1 MLAGNHK
8 ENLLSSWKEI
18 AGYLGCEIR
27 TAIRWEK
34 KMALPIHRMEGTPK
48 PRVFAYTHELDEWLN
63 QRLNNG
69 VTSAIET
76 PKRLSRKQKIMVAA
90 FALLIIIASITYYV
104 IKKPSPALEQKS
116 SGVPQS
122 TGPLSM
128 KDGDILTTEY
138 SLGGRLR
145 VWRKNRANAY
155 EEIWRMEPVRHAS
168 LAIGNLDGKK
178 DIEIVA
184 PGLCEEQENE
194 GDKIVTKCRYF
205 LNIYKPGKKD
215 WWKTTF
221 YNKENCIYENKFL
234 TYTEIKIGDVDPS
247 PGNEIV
253 MLTAHGMGI
262 FRYVPEDDEFKLMRS
277 RSSFLNG
284 KDLLMKSLVLANI
297 DDDPLQEVIIAADE
311 WENERTPWNKG
322 WILICKVREG
332 RTEIVRSIQVNAN
345 FAFHSLRIGDVVAD
359 GVPEIVAPGF
369 RNNSDIWN
377 SYIMAWTPDGEQIID
392 RQVYE
397 KGDFEVNLIHID
409 VGELSPEPG
418 EEIVVGLH
426 NLDELA
432 CYSWNGSNLVEICQ
446 RFPLDYRVGLMN
458 VLVKEAPE
466 GRDSPAEIIVWGGS
480 RLEDQP
486 GRFYLEI
493 LDFHDGFVSTWKRLG
508 GERGELPVSDAGFG
522 ISR

>member
-1 MLAGNHK
+1 MQAGNHT
-8 ENLLSSWKEI
+8 ENLLNSWKEI
-18 AGYLGCEIR
+18 SGYLGCEIR

-63 QRLNNG
+63 KRLNNRS
-69 VTSAIET
+69 TSAT
-76 PKRLSRKQKIMVAA
+76 KKPTRLSRRQKIVWAAVASLVI
-90 FALLIIIASITYYV
+90 FASITYFIIRRPNPTPV
-104 IKKPSPALEQKS
+104 QKS
-116 SGVPQS
+116 AGGPQS
-122 TGPLSM
+122 DGLLSM

-138 SLGGRLR
+138 SLGGKLR
-145 VWRKNRANAY
+145 VWRKNQSSEY

-168 LAIGNLDGKK
+168 LAIGDLDGDK
-178 DIEIVA
+178 DFEIVA

-205 LNIYKPGKKD
+205 LNVYKPGKKD

-221 YNKENCIYENKFL
+221 YNKENCVYESNFL
-234 TYTEIKIGDVDPS
+234 PFTETKIGDVDPS

-253 MLTAHGMGI
+253 MITSHGLGV
-262 FRYVPEDDEFKLMRS
+262 FRYVPEEDEFKLMRS
-277 RSSFLNG
+277 RSSFLDG
-284 KDLLMKSLVLANI
+284 KDLLMKSLAVANI

-332 RTEIVRSIQVNAN
+332 RLEIVRSIQVNAN
-345 FAFHSLRIGDVVAD
+345 IAFRSLRIGDVDAD
-359 GVPEIVAPGF
+359 GAPEIVAPGF

-377 SYIMAWTPDGEQIID
+377 SYIMAWTSDGEQIID

-397 KGDFEVNLIHID
+397 KGDFEVKLIHID
-409 VGELSPEPG
+409 VGDMSPEPG
-418 EEIVVGLH
+418 EEILVGLH
-426 NLDELA
+426 DLDELA
-432 CYSWNGSNLVEICQ
+432 CFSWNGSNLIEICQ
-446 RFPLDYRVGLMN
+446 RFPLDYRVGLTN
-458 VLVKEAPE
+458 VLVKEAPA
-466 GRDSPAEIIVWGGS
+466 GKDSPAKIIVWGGS

-486 GRFYLEI
+486 GRFYLEV
-493 LDFHDGFVSTWKRLG
+493 LDFHDGFFSNWKRLG

-522 ISR
+522 MSR

>member
-1 MLAGNHK
+1 
-8 ENLLSSWKEI
+8 
-18 AGYLGCEIR
+18 
-27 TAIRWEK
+27 
-34 KMALPIHRMEGTPK
+34 EGTPK
-48 PRVFAYTHELDEWLN
+48 PRVLAYTHELDEWLHT
-63 QRLNNG
+63 RLNHSG
-69 VTSAIET
+69 T
-76 PKRLSRKQKIMVAA
+76 PATKKLKRLSRKQKIVVAA
-90 FALLIIIASITYYV
+90 FALLIISASITYY
-104 IKKPSPALEQKS
+104 IIRRPSPAPEQKA

-215 WWKTTF
+215 WWKTTY
-221 YNKENCIYENKFL
+221 YNKENCLYENKFL
-234 TYTEIKIGDVDPS
+234 PYTEIKIGDVDPS

-253 MLTAHGMGI
+253 MLTTHGMGI

-284 KDLLMKSLVLANI
+284 KNLLMKSLVLANI

-397 KGDFEVNLIHID
+397 KGDFEVKLIHID

-426 NLDELA
+426 DLDELA

-466 GRDSPAEIIVWGGS
+466 GKDSPAEIIVWGGS